1 VQVGSSSDPL
11 GLQEMPVPLDPALAS
26 VLQMMADNDAPPMS
40 HGTPQQAREGFRF
53 MTVGMR
59 DPANLAQVGSIEDR
73 TVPGGAGV
81 VPVRVYRPASDGPH
95 PTVVFFHGGGFVIGD
110 LDTHDDHARLLCRD
124 VDALVVSVDYRL
136 APETPF
142 PGGYEDCLAVTL
154 WVVEHAAE
162 LGSDPARV
170 AVAGDSAGGNL
181 SAAVTLGAREQGVQL
196 AAQLLLYPAVD
207 FVDSEDHPSR
217 AENAEGY
224 FLTEAD
230 MRWFGDHYVPDPARR
245 SDPYASVLRAPD
257 LSGLPPAVV
266 ATAEYDPLRDEGEA
280 YAAAL
285 DKAGVPVTVR
295 RFDGLIHGFFGLPHV
310 SPACAEAVRVL
321 CADLKALLR

>member
-1 VQVGSSSDPL
+1 
-11 GLQEMPVPLDPALAS
+11 VPLDPPLAA
-26 VLQMMADNDAPPMS
+26 VLQMLAAADAPPMS
-40 HGTPQQAREGFRF
+40 HGTPAQARQGFRA
-53 MTVGMR
+53 MTVGLR
-59 DPANLAQVGSIEDR
+59 DPQALAQVARVEER
-73 TVPGGAGV
+73 LVPGAEGQVAA
-81 VPVRVYRPASDGPH
+81 RVYRPATPGPH
-95 PTVVFFHGGGFVIGD
+95 PTIVFLHGGGFVIGD

-124 VDALVVSVDYRL
+124 VDAVVLSVDYRL

-142 PGGYEDCLAVTL
+142 PGGYEDCLAATL
-154 WVVEHAAE
+154 WAVEQAGD
-162 LGSDPARV
+162 LGGDAARV

-181 SAAVTLGAREQGVQL
+181 SAAVTIGARDRGVRL

-207 FVDSEDHPSR
+207 LVDGHDYPSR

-224 FLTEAD
+224 FLTAED

-266 ATAEYDPLRDEGEA
+266 ATAEFDPLRDEGEA
-280 YAAAL
+280 YGAAL

-295 RFDGLIHGFFGLPHV
+295 RFPGLIHGFFGLGHV
-310 SPACAEAVRVL
+310 SPACAEANRVL
-321 CADLKALLR
+321 CQDLKGLLAAGE

>member
-1 VQVGSSSDPL
+1 
-11 GLQEMPVPLDPALAS
+11 MPVPLDPALAA
-26 VLQMMADNDAPPMS
+26 VLQMMADTNAPPMS
-40 HGTPQQAREGFRF
+40 NGTPGQAREGFRF

-59 DPANLAQVGSIEDR
+59 DPASLAQVGTIEDR
-73 TVPGGAGV
+73 NVPGGAGE
-81 VPVRVYRPASDGPH
+81 VPARIYRPATPGPH

-110 LDTHDDHARLLCRD
+110 LDTHDDHTRLLCRD
-124 VDALVVSVDYRL
+124 VDAVVVSVDYRL

-142 PGGYEDCLAVTL
+142 PGGYEDCLAATL
-154 WVVEHAAE
+154 WAVEHADE
-162 LGSDPARV
+162 LGGDSTRV

-181 SAAVTLGAREQGVQL
+181 SAAVTLGARDSGVAL

-207 FVDSEDHPSR
+207 FVDSDDHASR
-217 AENAEGY
+217 VDNAEGY
-224 FLTEAD
+224 FLTAAD
-230 MRWFGDHYVPDPARR
+230 MGWFGDHYVPDPSRR

-310 SPACAEAVRVL
+310 SPACAEANRVL
-321 CADLKALLR
+321 CADLKALLA